1 MIAFERISL
10 LCCCCIC
17 IPLFSGEATE
27 QSSLY
32 KLSQI
37 EMNMVA
43 EFLCDKDFAHFA
55 QTSKDVLAALK
66 DQLAERKKIYD
77 REQFAL
83 THVWTFDSTKI
94 EYDYL
99 NLETFQNIE
108 IFKRKVDEYLRTN
121 RPQPNYGIDVD
132 FSCRNIGQEAIS
144 KILNYLLIVFK
155 QTENPIVKL
164 DLSGNQLTRIP
175 ADLARMPLLQGL
187 RLWHSPLTY
196 KQGMFKGMEQLR
208 TLDLSENRLSVIPDI
223 FEGLDRLSKLNL
235 CSNDITHLAYAPLKS
250 LRSLE
255 KLYVIGNRVAN
266 LDIEILDRLKKLMI
280 IDMSSYRGHFQQN
293 LEQLLQ
299 SRSFKFVTDDY
310 DSSTAILERLI
321 KK

>member
-1 MIAFERISL
+1 MITFERISL

-17 IPLFSGEATE
+17 IPLFSGEATD

-32 KLSQI
+32 KLSQF

-55 QTSKDVLAALK
+55 RTSKDVLAFLK
-66 DQLAERKKIYD
+66 NQLAERKKIYE

-99 NLETFQNIE
+99 NVETFQNFD

-121 RPQPNYGIDVD
+121 KPQPNYGIYVD
-132 FSCRNIGQEAIS
+132 FSLRNIGQEAIS

-164 DLSGNQLTRIP
+164 DLTGNLLTCISEH
-175 ADLARMPLLQGL
+175 LARMPLLQDL
-187 RLWHSPLTY
+187 ILCHNPLIY
-196 KQGMFKGMEQLR
+196 KQRMFKGMEQLR
-208 TLDLSENRLSVIPDI
+208 TLDLSCNRLSGIPDI
-223 FEGLDRLSKLNL
+223 LEGLDRLSKLYLHAN
-235 CSNDITHLAYAPLKS
+235 NITHLAYAPLKS
-250 LRSLE
+250 LRSL
-255 KLYVIGNRVAN
+255 VILNVAGNRITSI
-266 LDIEILDRLKKLMI
+266 DIEILDRLKKLML
-280 IDMSSYRGHFQQN
+280 IDMST
-293 LEQLLQ
+293 LEVPFIKNIEQILQ
-299 SRSFKFVTDDY
+299 SSSFKLSADYSAIKRVT
-310 DSSTAILERLI
+310 